1 MTVLAIKDKEEN
13 MKFKSLM
20 IIKSAVCLGFAP
32 PMLFFPAWLLGLFG
46 LAFGTGAA
54 LTARE
59 YGAAL
64 AGNMLLAWLARNVE
78 EGRARKAI
86 CWNLCVYDAIGL
98 IATLVLLFNKTLNP
112 LGWGVAAIYL
122 FFAAGFGYFLL
133 PRKKAA

>member
-64 AGNMLLAWLARNVE
+64 AGNMLPRLALNSDSNR
-78 EGRARKAI
+78 
-86 CWNLCVYDAIGL
+86 LSLYLDANTPSC
-98 IATLVLLFNKTLNP
+98 ASV
-112 LGWGVAAIYL
+112 
-122 FFAAGFGYFLL
+122 
-133 PRKKAA
+133 